1 MAGENAKQVNVQAW
15 QTSIG
20 NIGMQG
26 VQELILFREGGG
38 LKDPRGSSTYLTSG
52 LYRCMYSIDTFKVN
66 QTTRQLNIMQ
76 SVIVAKGRRQIDV
89 DSE

>member
-1 MAGENAKQVNVQAW
+1 
-15 QTSIG
+15 
-20 NIGMQG
+20 MQG

-52 LYRCMYSIDTFKVN
+52 LYRYMYSIDTFKVN
-66 QTTRQLNIMQ
+66 QTTRQLKLNIMQ